1 MKAIMSGSEIVADF
15 ISKFLYKK
23 VFLVTGGA
31 CAFMVDA
38 IGEHEE
44 IEYIPFQHEQ
54 SAAMAADAIWRTN
67 AQVGVT
73 MATSGPGATNLITG
87 IACSWFDSIPS
98 FHITGQVNA
107 TESASYLGAK
117 VRQAGFQET
126 DIVGMVGSITKL
138 AKQVTSVKDLSETL
152 LQGYKIAISGR
163 RGPVLI
169 DIPMNVQKETMLQE
183 DWLRMIGEFDSTNRR
198 EIERSY
204 DLSTIL
210 SDSTRP
216 LILLGG
222 GLVSG
227 GRISEVQ
234 KWCQESKIPF
244 VTSWSAM
251 SFVDRSDKLYLG
263 SIGVYG
269 GRLANWAVQA
279 CDYLISLGSRLDNR
293 QRTANPNGFAPFAKK
308 IAFDI
313 DQEELKKL
321 GSDYEK
327 VVFDLSNIEVLTVA
341 KIERKFETWL
351 SNLSLVRQS
360 VSEGME
366 SACEPGGLNPYDAV
380 RNVQEKLKND
390 AIVVS
395 DCGANLCWV
404 YQSFLPSNQLL
415 FTAAGNSPMGYSLPA
430 AIGASFANPNK
441 QIACFIGD
449 GGLQMNIQEL
459 QTVANFEL
467 PLKIFIQNNSGYG
480 IIRQFQDSYFESR
493 YHATGKGYSLP
504 SFEKIAWAYGISYQ
518 KCESVSD
525 IRNLVL
531 DLDVPQIIELVIPEG
546 ALITPKVEMDRFVHD
561 QFPYVD
567 NPGINLLPYKYP
579 LRPSQLESGT
589 RK

>member
-1 MKAIMSGSEIVADF
+1 
-15 ISKFLYKK
+15 
-23 VFLVTGGA
+23 
-31 CAFMVDA
+31 
-38 IGEHEE
+38 
-44 IEYIPFQHEQ
+44 
-54 SAAMAADAIWRTN
+54 
-67 AQVGVT
+67 
-73 MATSGPGATNLITG
+73 
-87 IACSWFDSIPS
+87 
-98 FHITGQVNA
+98 
-107 TESASYLGAK
+107 
-117 VRQAGFQET
+117 
-126 DIVGMVGSITKL
+126 
-138 AKQVTSVKDLSETL
+138 
-152 LQGYKIAISGR
+152 
-163 RGPVLI
+163 
-169 DIPMNVQKETMLQE
+169 
-183 DWLRMIGEFDSTNRR
+183 
-198 EIERSY
+198 
-204 DLSTIL
+204 
-210 SDSTRP
+210 

-227 GRISEVQ
+227 GRISEIQ
-234 KWCQESKIPF
+234 KWCQENKIPF

-251 SFVDRSDKLYLG
+251 SFVDRSDELYLG

-313 DQEELKKL
+313 DEEELVKL

-327 VVFDLSNIEVLTVA
+327 VVFDLSNIDVLTVA

-366 SACEPGGLNPYDAV
+366 AACEPGGLNPYDAV

-480 IIRQFQDSYFESR
+480 IIKQFQDSYFESR